1 MNRISSPLS
10 SRWAIVVLA
19 VATLA
24 LAGCGRKGPLD
35 LPPNTST
42 PSPVASTPSPVAS
55 TPSPATSTP
64 SPAAPQSDAEQ
75 AASKPSVFDPSYG
88 ADAPPAAAKGT
99 KKPFLLDPLLGN

>member
-19 VATLA
+19 VAALA

-42 PSPVASTPSPVAS
+42 PSPVASTPSPAA
-55 TPSPATSTP
+55 TP
-64 SPAAPQSDAEQ
+64 SDAEQ

-88 ADAPPAAAKGT
+88 ANAPPVAAKGT
-99 KKPFLLDPLLGN
+99 KKPFLLDPLLNN